1 MKKENTAIRLKR
13 IMSERNIRQVDIL
26 NLTKP
31 FCEQY
36 GVKMNKSDISQ
47 YCSGKS
53 EPNQDKLFVLGK
65 ALKVSESWLMGYGD
79 PEIPDHQQNQDLP
92 SNYKDQ
98 IIPIVRKRFPLLGE
112 IACGEPIFADQ
123 GRESYIMSGTDIV
136 ADFCVKARGDSMINA
151 RIYDGDIVF
160 IRKTD
165 EVEDG
170 CIYAVG
176 IDDEVTL
183 KRIYYNEGI
192 FQLIPE
198 NPAYKPKVITGEGLD
213 HVTILGKAVAFQSD
227 VR

>member
-1 MKKENTAIRLKR
+1 MAEIGIRIKKQREELGMTQEELAKKLGYKSKTTIGKIETGVNDITQSKV
-13 IMSERNIRQVDIL
+13 VD
-26 NLTKP
+26 
-31 FCEQY
+31 FA
-36 GVKMNKSDISQ
+36 
-47 YCSGKS
+47 
-53 EPNQDKLFVLGK
+53 K
-65 ALKVSESWLMGYGD
+65 ALNTTPSYLMGWIED
-79 PEIPDHQQNQDLP
+79 PDESRPGFP
-92 SNYKDQ
+92 VKSKYEDQ